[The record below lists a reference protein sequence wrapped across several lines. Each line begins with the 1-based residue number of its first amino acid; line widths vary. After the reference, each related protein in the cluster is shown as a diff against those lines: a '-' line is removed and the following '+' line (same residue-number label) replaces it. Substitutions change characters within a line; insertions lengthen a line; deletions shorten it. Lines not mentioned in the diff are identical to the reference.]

1 MSKGIL
7 GRKVGMTQIYVEGSG
22 EAVPVTVV
30 QAGPCQV
37 LQIRS
42 QERDGY
48 EAVQLGFDDKKRPAE
63 GRPRSRSS
71 QATRAERGHV
81 ADIKSKR
88 SLRLKAAGVELPAK
102 AGCEPK
108 KFVRELRGPADG
120 LEVGQEVGVG
130 ILEGVKAVDVV
141 GTNKGRGYAGVMK
154 RHNFSG
160 QRATHGVKKCHR
172 YPGST
177 GQNTSPARVIKGRRM
192 AGRYG
197 GKQITTRNL
206 RVVRVDA
213 DNNLLLVRGAIPGPV
228 GGYVVVRETNM
239 V

>member
-1 MSKGIL
+1 
-7 GRKVGMTQIYVEGSG
+7 
-22 EAVPVTVV
+22 VTVV
-30 QAGPCQV
+30 EAGPCHV
-37 LQIRS
+37 LQLRS
-42 QERDGY
+42 LERDGY
-48 EAVQLGFDDKKRPAE
+48 EAVQLGFDDKKRPVD

-71 QATRAERGHV
+71 QATRAERGQV

-88 SLRLKAAGVELPAK
+88 SVALKEAGATALPK

-108 KFVRELRGPADG
+108 KFVREIRGSVGD
-120 LEVGQEVGVG
+120 LQVGQELKATVMDGV
-130 ILEGVKAVDVV
+130 ASVDVT
-141 GTNKGRGYAGVMK
+141 GINKGRGYAGVMK

-177 GQNTSPARVIKGRRM
+177 GQNTFPARVVKGRRM

-197 GKQITTRNL
+197 GKQVTARNL
-206 RVVRVDA
+206 KLVRVDG
-213 DNNLLLVRGAIPGPV
+213 DNNLLLIRGAIPGPA
-228 GGYVVVRETNM
+228 GGYVIVKATNM